1 MGKPVWKWTVLALF
15 AQTRQHVILDLR
27 EIAEIQVVAPDQSFF
42 AGDGYY
48 PSDVSKTIAQEMRA
62 KNDLSPV
69 SWRRT
74 HYHRLLVRGVTSLC
88 IECILRTTPWSWLLA
103 GEERGI
109 TDRLVRKG
117 SVALKAFIS
126 ITVVLLILLSST
138 SCVSFIER
146 DTGRT
151 GTYPGLAGYKEDNS
165 MWVNADEFEELME
178 FNQAL
183 VVACIL
189 PLALTTA
196 DLPFSLLLDSI
207 LYARDKRASE
217 LSAEQ

>member
-1 MGKPVWKWTVLALF
+1 M
-15 AQTRQHVILDLR
+15 
-27 EIAEIQVVAPDQSFF
+27 
-42 AGDGYY
+42 
-48 PSDVSKTIAQEMRA
+48 
-62 KNDLSPV
+62 
-69 SWRRT
+69 
-74 HYHRLLVRGVTSLC
+74 
-88 IECILRTTPWSWLLA
+88 
-103 GEERGI
+103 

-151 GTYPGLAGYKEDNS
+151 GTYPGLAGYKETNS